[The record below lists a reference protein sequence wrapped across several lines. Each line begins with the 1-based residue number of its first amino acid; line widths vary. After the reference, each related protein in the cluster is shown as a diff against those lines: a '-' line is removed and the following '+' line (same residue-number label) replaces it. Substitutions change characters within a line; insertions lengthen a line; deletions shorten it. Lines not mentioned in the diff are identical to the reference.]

1 MKKSC
6 AYLVV
11 GTALLAFVLAACGRQ
26 VTNNDSSQDKES
38 QVASV
43 ESETAEPVDAA
54 SPEMTPD
61 SDASFA
67 QRVASGELKSI
78 RLVGD
83 SITAG
88 YGTEGYVD
96 VTELVDTPVIYDDGM
111 GNVIHEQPET
121 VACWA
126 NEFRRWAKQEGIQSF
141 VNAGISGW
149 FMHDFAQ
156 SPDAWLLGG
165 ADVVVVALGTN
176 DAGYYGP
183 QEFEADARKALEAA
197 EEKSKLVVVM
207 APVDD
212 LRPTDLL
219 VEPAR
224 ELGDILQTIC
234 SERGYVFVDPRTDV
248 TPELFC
254 EDGLHPNKE
263 GSHAI
268 WECLRSTLQI

>member
-1 MKKSC
+1 MKKSF
-6 AYLVV
+6 AHLVV
-11 GTALLAFVLAACGRQ
+11 GSALLVFALVACGRQ
-26 VTNNDSSQDKES
+26 AANEPVQDTES
-38 QVASV
+38 QVVSV
-43 ESETAEPVDAA
+43 ESAPAQPADAPL
-54 SPEMTPD
+54 PESNPNP
-61 SDASFA
+61 DASFA
-67 QRVASGELKSI
+67 QRVASGELRSI

-96 VTELVDTPVIYDDGM
+96 ITELVDTPVIYDDGM
-111 GNVIHEQPET
+111 GNVIHEQPDT

-126 NEFRRWAKQEGIQSF
+126 NEFRRWAMQQGVQGF

-156 SPDAWLLGG
+156 NPDAWLLDG

-197 EEKSKLVVVM
+197 EAKSKLVVVM

-234 SERGYVFVDPRTDV
+234 SERGYVFVDPRPYV
-248 TPELFC
+248 TPEMFC
-254 EDGLHPNKE
+254 EDGLHPNE
-263 GSHAI
+263 AGSHAI
-268 WECLRSTLQI
+268 WESLRSSLQI

>member
-1 MKKSC
+1 MKKSFE
-6 AYLVV
+6 YLVV
-11 GTALLAFVLAACGRQ
+11 GAALLVFALVACGRQ
-26 VTNNDSSQDKES
+26 AANDPSQDTES
-38 QVASV
+38 QMVSV
-43 ESETAEPVDAA
+43 ESEPAKPVDVAPSEPA
-54 SPEMTPD
+54 PD
-61 SDASFA
+61 SNASFA
-67 QRVASGELKSI
+67 KRVATGELKSI

-96 VTELVDTPVIYDDGM
+96 IAELVDTPVIYDDGM
-111 GNVIHEQPET
+111 GNVIHEQPDT

-126 NEFRRWAKQEGIQSF
+126 NEFRRWAMQQGVQSF

-165 ADVVVVALGTN
+165 ADVVVVAMGTN

-183 QEFEADARKALEAA
+183 QEFEADARKALGDA

-224 ELGDILQTIC
+224 ELGDILQAIC
-234 SERGYVFVDPRTDV
+234 TERGYVFVDPRAYV
-248 TPELFC
+248 TPEMFC
-254 EDGLHPNKE
+254 EDGLHPNE
-263 GSHAI
+263 QGSHAI